1 MFFINLFL
9 RGIDVEISKKACHNL
24 AVLSHVPIFTFFLL
38 FAYFAM
44 ENHQRLY
51 NRSSIFAVLGHQ
63 HLN

>member
-1 MFFINLFL
+1 MFFINVFL
-9 RGIDVEISKKACHNL
+9 RGIDVEISQKACHNL

-38 FAYFAM
+38 FAVFAI
-44 ENHQRLY
+44 ENQRLY